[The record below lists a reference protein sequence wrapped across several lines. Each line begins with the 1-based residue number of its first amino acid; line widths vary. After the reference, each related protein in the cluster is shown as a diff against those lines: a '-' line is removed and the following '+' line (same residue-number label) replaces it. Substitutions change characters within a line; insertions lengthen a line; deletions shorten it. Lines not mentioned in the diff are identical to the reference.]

1 MIDTMVVERRE
12 LDNSF
17 SWMSTLGG
25 AYSALGDYIPNFVSI
40 TYSYYLYIFPHLL
53 YEITFT
59 TEAFH
64 INT

>member
-1 MIDTMVVERRE
+1 MIDTMVVEKRE

-40 TYSYYLYIFPHLL
+40 TAITCIF
-53 YEITFT
+53 
-59 TEAFH
+59 FH
-64 INT
+64 ISFMKLPSQLTLSISTLK

>member
-25 AYSALGDYIPNFVSI
+25 AYSALGDYIPNFVSNFS
-40 TYSYYLYIFPHLL
+40 TLFCSSLVTVSKVKVSWNLG
-53 YEITFT
+53 
-59 TEAFH
+59 
-64 INT
+64 

>member
-40 TYSYYLYIFPHLL
+40 TAIICIFFSTSPL
-53 YEITFT
+53 
-59 TEAFH
+59 
-64 INT
+64 